1 MDLGSRQVGVKW
13 LGIMIEAVNSVLSNA
28 VLARGSA
35 EQQSVARSFAAN
47 PERVQEVAQAPY
59 VSPYI
64 SVNVN
69 YNKAVL
75 QIRDGDTGDVVR
87 QFPSESQLEAYRKA
101 QAAAK
106 NSEALAQ
113 ARESISGG
121 GDTAAAPVQSSQP
134 APVVI
139 TSDAPVQQNA
149 PVAAKMPTASTPSA
163 APVNV
168 QA

>member
-1 MDLGSRQVGVKW
+1 
-13 LGIMIEAVNSVLSNA
+13 MIEAVNSVLSNA

-64 SVNVN
+64 SMNLD

-101 QAAAK
+101 QAAAQ
-106 NSEALAQ
+106 NSEALA
-113 ARESISGG
+113 RVRDSMSGG
-121 GDTAAAPVQSSQP
+121 AQPAAP
-134 APVVI
+134 APVKTEAAPSPTVI
-139 TSDAPVQQNA
+139 TSNGPAQEQSAPA
-149 PVAAKMPTASTPSA
+149 PSA
-163 APVNV
+163 PATPVSV
-168 QA
+168 EA

>member
-1 MDLGSRQVGVKW
+1 
-13 LGIMIEAVNSVLSNA
+13 MIEAVNSVLSNA

-47 PERVQEVAQAPY
+47 PEKVQEVAQAPF

-101 QAAAK
+101 QAAAQ

-113 ARESISGG
+113 VRESLNSGSNPSSP
-121 GDTAAAPVQSSQP
+121 APAPVQTSSQP
-134 APVVI
+134 APAVI
-139 TSDAPVQQNA
+139 TSDAPAAQTPVQTQ
-149 PVAAKMPTASTPSA
+149 AATPAAA